1 VFALGGLS
9 LRVLGIVLLASALLA
24 GQIRRST
31 PVSLP
36 QEAPGTVEIPII
48 ESGLDDDSV
57 PPLEESN
64 GRSESVTSQRE
75 ASDGF
80 IRIRRV
86 CRVTAY
92 CDRGITASGR
102 RVGPGQC
109 AAPAN
114 IPFGSKVYI
123 PALGRSF
130 VVTDRTH
137 RRFRHNT
144 VDIFM
149 PSRELC
155 IRFGRKY
162 LECEF
167 LVPAARGAVA
177 ANRVAA
183 APVEVASKL
192 PLERWKRKSASDGRV
207 LRKPK
212 ALAVARIE
220 CGGTTFADD

>member
-1 VFALGGLS
+1 MYPTPSVAVGKRLAGAALVVGTSRPLRQETERPHMFALGGLS

-31 PVSLP
+31 PLSLP
-36 QEAPGTVEIPII
+36 QEAPETVEIPVI
-48 ESGLDDDSV
+48 ESGLDDGSV
-57 PPLEESN
+57 P
-64 GRSESVTSQRE
+64 
-75 ASDGF
+75 ASDESTGRAQSF
-80 IRIRRV
+80 KSRQEFSDGLVRIRRV

-114 IPFGSKVYI
+114 IPFGAKVYI

-144 VDIFM
+144 VDIFL
-149 PSRELC
+149 PSRDLC
-155 IRFGRKY
+155 VRFGRKY

-167 LVPAARGAVA
+167 LVPAPRGAVA
-177 ANRVAA
+177 ANRVPP
-183 APVEVASKL
+183 APLEIVTKL
-192 PLERWKRKSASDGRV
+192 P
-207 LRKPK
+207 
-212 ALAVARIE
+212 
-220 CGGTTFADD
+220 